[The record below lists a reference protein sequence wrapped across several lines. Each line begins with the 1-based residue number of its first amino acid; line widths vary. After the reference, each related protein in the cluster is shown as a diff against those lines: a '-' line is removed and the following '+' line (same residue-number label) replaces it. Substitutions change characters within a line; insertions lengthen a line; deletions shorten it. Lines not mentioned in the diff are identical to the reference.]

1 MRRLVLMLTTCC
13 VVFPLLIGGGQAKA
27 GFISTL
33 YNTGVSNTGS
43 VLPDSSV
50 DPHYTLISVPT
61 GSGLGPAA
69 YVADSSKFPIA
80 SGDWMADSSTS
91 KWIAPTADQSTFTDA
106 GHTGLYVYRTTFDLT
121 GFDPSTTVISGQW
134 STDNFGEDI
143 LINGISTGFTHTDGS
158 VSSFKFFTS
167 FTITSGFRSGINT
180 LDFEVDNAPLGYL
193 GGVYNPTGL
202 RVEMVG
208 TATPVPEPSTLA
220 LLGIGAVSLI
230 GYGWR
235 RRRQRNPSI
244 SGC

>member
-1 MRRLVLMLTTCC
+1 MRRLVVVLTACC
-13 VVFPLLIGGGQAKA
+13 VVFSLLIGAGQAKA
-27 GFISTL
+27 DFIVGL
-33 YNTGVSNTGS
+33 YNTGVSDTGS

-69 YVADSSKFPIA
+69 YVVDSSKFPIA

-91 KWIAPTADQSTFTDA
+91 KWIGPTADQSTFTDA
-106 GHTGLYVYRTTFDLT
+106 GHTGLYVYRTIFDLT
-121 GFDPSTTVISGQW
+121 GFDPSTTVITGQW

-158 VSSFKFFTS
+158 ISSFKYFTS
-167 FTITSGFRSGINT
+167 FTITSGFRSGLNT
-180 LDFEVDNAPLGYL
+180 LDFVVDNAPLGYP

-208 TATPVPEPSTLA
+208 TATPVPEPSALTLVGTG
-220 LLGIGAVSLI
+220 LIGLI
-230 GYGWR
+230 GYGWWQR
-235 RRRQRNPSI
+235 RYRRLAVH
-244 SGC
+244 